1 MFSLSRLMTPPFSPL
16 EGNFRDMMRTKSTSS
31 TFKESINRGTAD
43 PDVDEFNQ
51 INNLKKS
58 RNLSSR
64 RVFVYEVTT
73 SFTNSH
79 HISVIVPLDREYVCR
94 NCYRDGFIHK
104 DLFLPIDIRYCW
116 NLSLWLIIF
125 LDGKS
130 FPQI

>member
-1 MFSLSRLMTPPFSPL
+1 MFSRSRLMTPPFSPL

-43 PDVDEFNQ
+43 PDV
-51 INNLKKS
+51 LTAVTKS
-58 RNLSSR
+58 TIKNHVTSPQDTFTFKRLQPLSHR
-64 RVFVYEVTT
+64 K
-73 SFTNSH
+73 NSH
-79 HISVIVPLDREYVCR
+79 HISVIVLVFR

-104 DLFLPIDIRYCW
+104 DLFLPINIRHCW
-116 NLSLWLIIF
+116 NLSFRLIIS